1 MFYALSSIGS
11 FTDGARKRQQEI
23 RNERTAIREEFER
36 WKANNPYATA
46 MDFHAKVKQL
56 GATSPGGNVALPDSA
71 SIQRMAAENLRRK
84 QEEEAEKERRRRIQ
98 DMDMKIKE
106 TTYARQLLMDN
117 PNMSAS
123 QLLNSMGMPTTG
135 ATLEWAEGLQQKMK
149 TELEQAQADR
159 ARKLEQ
165 EERVLRVQRQT
176 YVDDAMARDP
186 LLPRS
191 EAEAMGDRL
200 FGPLSSSYSSPASSY
215 SSPTT
220 SYSSSPAASSRPTT
234 SQTYGPTQPASARPA
249 PSQAPM
255 SGDDQGRVSHIQRYF
270 DNQLAAATSPEEAR
284 AIIVATSQRAMAQH
298 GYTED
303 QIKTALS
310 QSQVY
315 ADKTSE
321 FRTMAFDTQ
330 LEEAQDISQLTAV
343 VSGATKKIRYQD
355 VPLKAMAE
363 SAFNNTN
370 FIDNAYIPKGMET
383 EVAKKLATYFV
394 IDEAGNA
401 VLRPDVASMD
411 SGERVAMIR
420 ADLEPYGVAPKDE
433 IQANRAS
440 AIAMA
445 PAITSVQD
453 YVDVLAG
460 DGDFSYPIDKTLAE
474 ITENYETKAE
484 KDALKQVL
492 LNRIDAEIAT
502 LASGDSVAIYGAGF
516 VDIRDVLPPGADA
529 DMAPLEQWFRDTR
542 QKILDFDTTAGTITD
557 GEKNQVEAE
566 GQRLDRAMAAA
577 SEPVG
582 DDAVNGAIEALGGFG
597 INQGLGRGIT
607 LDSDG
612 NFSRELIPNTKLSE
626 VLLQGSTPAKQAVV
640 QAMATAFEAFEA
652 QRGTGLQYE
661 VPKNRK
667 GLMSIIAG
675 FVQTEISG
683 VKQAMSQYPGYN
695 RGIDDAREQFK
706 TTLEVTAGTS
716 GLSSKDIDK
725 LVENFDVYIRQ
736 VTRQNRFIAETGPR
750 NQNVTRT
757 DLLNPAP
764 AGLPPGARLY
774 QAN

>member
-1 MFYALSSIGS
+1 
-11 FTDGARKRQQEI
+11 
-23 RNERTAIREEFER
+23 
-36 WKANNPYATA
+36 
-46 MDFHAKVKQL
+46 
-56 GATSPGGNVALPDSA
+56 
-71 SIQRMAAENLRRK
+71 
-84 QEEEAEKERRRRIQ
+84 
-98 DMDMKIKE
+98 
-106 TTYARQLLMDN
+106 
-117 PNMSAS
+117 
-123 QLLNSMGMPTTG
+123 
-135 ATLEWAEGLQQKMK
+135 
-149 TELEQAQADR
+149 
-159 ARKLEQ
+159 
-165 EERVLRVQRQT
+165 
-176 YVDDAMARDP
+176 
-186 LLPRS
+186 
-191 EAEAMGDRL
+191 
-200 FGPLSSSYSSPASSY
+200 
-215 SSPTT
+215 
-220 SYSSSPAASSRPTT
+220 
-234 SQTYGPTQPASARPA
+234 
-249 PSQAPM
+249 M

-343 VSGATKKIRYQD
+343 VSGATKKIRPQD

-411 SGERVAMIR
+411 SGNRVAMIR

-453 YVDVLAG
+453 YVDLLAG

-516 VDIRDVLPPGADA
+516 VDLRDLLPPGADA

-542 QKILDFDTTAGTITD
+542 QKILDFDTTAGTIDESEQNEINETARLQD
-557 GEKNQVEAE
+557 VALQVMQSDFGDEQVEAVLELVVPTERRMASIETDAE
-566 GQRLDRAMAAA
+566 GNIQYDRRGQLPDSLLVNELTSSDKTRRTGVAKAVATAVEVFNSFRDMPVSEVGMA
-577 SEPVG
+577 
-582 DDAVNGAIEALGGFG
+582 NKQGFG
-597 INQGLGRGIT
+597 GIAMGAAQ
-607 LDSDG
+607 SYVSR
-612 NFSRELIPNTKLSE
+612 NFSQALAPFPQYNAALKSATDQFKATVQLIP
-626 VLLQGSTPAKQAVV
+626 
-640 QAMATAFEAFEA
+640 
-652 QRGTGLQYE
+652 
-661 VPKNRK
+661 
-667 GLMSIIAG
+667 
-675 FVQTEISG
+675 
-683 VKQAMSQYPGYN
+683 
-695 RGIDDAREQFK
+695 
-706 TTLEVTAGTS
+706 
-716 GLSSKDIDK
+716 GLSSDDIEE
-725 LVENFDVYIRQ
+725 LGTEFNAWLLQSTRNFF
-736 VTRQNRFIAETGPR
+736 NAGSTGPYAKL
-750 NQNVTRT
+750 NQPGRFE
-757 DLLNPAP
+757 
-764 AGLPPGARLY
+764 GFRLPSGQVDAAQRQMLQRSVPGAQLVVP
-774 QAN
+774 N

>member
-1 MFYALSSIGS
+1 MFYALSSVGA
-11 FTDGARKRQQEI
+11 FTQGAQKRRREI
-23 RNERTAIREEFER
+23 RSERAAIREEFER

-84 QEEEAEKERRRRIQ
+84 QEEEAEKARRLRIQ

-106 TTYARQLLMDN
+106 SAYARELLMDN

-135 ATLEWAEGLQQKMK
+135 ATLEWAEGVQQKMR
-149 TELEQAQADR
+149 TELEQARADR

-165 EERVLRVQRQT
+165 EERALRIQRQT

-200 FGPLSSSYSSPASSY
+200 FGPLGSSY

-234 SQTYGPTQPASARPA
+234 SQTYGPTQPAAARPV

-343 VSGATKKIRYQD
+343 VSGATKKIRPQD

-453 YVDVLAG
+453 YVDLLAG

-529 DMAPLEQWFRDTR
+529 DMAPLEQWFRETR

-557 GEKNQVEAE
+557 GEKNQVEAD

-597 INQGLGRGIT
+597 INQGLFAGLNTDENG
-607 LDSDG
+607 D
-612 NFSRELIPNTKLSE
+612 FYREPVPTSALSAA
-626 VLLQGSTPAKQAVV
+626 LLQQDTKVKGAVV
-640 QAMATAFEAFEA
+640 QAMASAFEAFEA
-652 QRGTGLQYE
+652 QRGTGLQIAR
-661 VPKNRK
+661 PTGRK
-667 GLMSIIAG
+667 GLLSNIAG
-675 FVQTEISG
+675 FIEAEITNVQ
-683 VKQAMSQYPGYN
+683 QAMSQFPGYN
-695 RGIDDAREQFK
+695 RAVEDATKQFRA
-706 TTLEVTAGTS
+706 TLDVTAGTS
-716 GLSSKDIDK
+716 GLSSSDINK
-725 LVENFDVYIRQ
+725 LVADFDAYIKQ
-736 VTRQNRFIAETGPR
+736 ATRQHRFIAGYGQR

-757 DLLNPAP
+757 DLLTPAP

>member
-1 MFYALSSIGS
+1 MFYALSSVGA
-11 FTDGARKRQQEI
+11 FTQGARSRRREI
-23 RNERTAIREEFER
+23 RAERAAIREEFER

-71 SIQRMAAENLRRK
+71 SIQRLAAENLRRK
-84 QEEEAEKERRRRIQ
+84 QEEDAEKARRLRIQ

-176 YVDDAMARDP
+176 YVDNALANDE
-186 LLPRS
+186 LLTRA
-191 EAEAMGDRL
+191 EAEATADTL
-200 FGPLSSSYSSPASSY
+200 FGPLGSSYSSPPAT
-215 SSPTT
+215 SP
-220 SYSSSPAASSRPTT
+220 RPTT
-234 SQTYGPTQPASARPA
+234 SQTYGPTPPAAASTA

-255 SGDDQGRVSHIQRYF
+255 SGNDQGRVSHIQGVF
-270 DNQLAAATSPEEAR
+270 DNHLAAATSPEEAR
-284 AIIVATSQRAMAQH
+284 AIIGTISQRAMGQR

-321 FRTMAFDTQ
+321 FRTMAFDAQ

-343 VSGATKKIRYQD
+343 VSGATKKIGPQD

-370 FIDNAYIPKGMET
+370 FIDDAYIPKGVET
-383 EVAKKLATYFV
+383 EVAKKLASYFV
-394 IDEAGNA
+394 IDETGNA
-401 VLRPDVASMD
+401 VLRPDIANMD
-411 SGERVAMIR
+411 SGERVEMIR
-420 ADLEPYGVAPKDE
+420 ADLAPYGVAPKDE
-433 IQANRAS
+433 IQANRAEG
-440 AIAMA
+440 INMA
-445 PAITSVQD
+445 PVINSVQD
-453 YVDVLAG
+453 YVDLLAG
-460 DGDFSYPIDKTLAE
+460 DGDFSYPIDQTLAE
-474 ITENYETKAE
+474 ITANYETKAE
-484 KDALKQVL
+484 KDALKQQL
-492 LNRIDAEIAT
+492 LNRLDAEIAT
-502 LASGDSVAIYGAGF
+502 FASGDSVAIYGAGF
-516 VDIRDVLPPGADA
+516 VDLRDLLPPGADA

-557 GEKNQVEAE
+557 GEKDQVEAD
-566 GQRLDRAMAAA
+566 GKRLDRAMAAA

-582 DDAVNGAIEALGGFG
+582 DDAVNSAIEALGGFG
-597 INQGLGRGIT
+597 INQGLFAGLNTDENG
-607 LDSDG
+607 D
-612 NFSRELIPNTKLSE
+612 FYREPVPTSALSTA
-626 VLLQGSTPAKQAVV
+626 LLQQDTKVKSAVV
-640 QAMATAFEAFEA
+640 QAMASAFEAFEA
-652 QRGTGLQYE
+652 QRGTGLQIAR
-661 VPKNRK
+661 PTGRK
-667 GLMSIIAG
+667 GLFSNIAG
-675 FVQTEISG
+675 FIEAEITNVQ
-683 VKQAMSQYPGYN
+683 QAMSQFPGYN
-695 RGIDDAREQFK
+695 RAVEDATKQFR
-706 TTLEVTAGTS
+706 TTLDVTAGTS
-716 GLSSKDIDK
+716 GLSASDIDK
-725 LVENFDVYIRQ
+725 LVADFDAYIKQ
-736 VTRQNRFIAETGPR
+736 ATRQHRFITDYGQR

-764 AGLPPGARLY
+764 AGLPDGARLY